1 MPGARTRHQADAGAF
16 LVIIV
21 THEIAKVFVYG
32 VAEAVKVRTGEH
44 GYDAV
49 QSIDMM

>member
-1 MPGARTRHQADAGAF
+1 MA
-16 LVIIV
+16 IIV
-21 THEIAKVFVYG
+21 THEIAFARETYRGIPVSVEFVPKVC
-32 VAEAVKVRTGEH
+32 TDEH

>member
-1 MPGARTRHQADAGAF
+1 MDAGAF

-21 THEIAKVFVYG
+21 THEIAFVRETYRG
-32 VAEAVKVRTGEH
+32 IPVSVEFVPKVRTGEH

-49 QSIDMM
+49 RSIDMM